1 MAWHDGYLTISYHNI
16 LKPLHLGSSDKEPT
30 IYVEV
35 FSTALKKKQTT
46 YKLFCNV
53 MISIE
58 KKSFHQRKQCAR
70 KFQFQRLQLI
80 GYGGY

>member
-53 MISIE
+53 MIST
-58 KKSFHQRKQCAR
+58 KKKVFIKESSVLGNFNFKDCN
-70 KFQFQRLQLI
+70 
-80 GYGGY
+80 